1 MGRPSTIMTNEKS
14 ACTSPAHRTAPM
26 QNLKP
31 YHAIR
36 ATSFFRIDQRRSIFK
51 YSWDCDVGKLLSD
64 GGTPFTI
71 HFKRIFPQKTVINHE
86 FWSTSMYGNPPM
98 WWPRFR
104 RASREERVRAVRG
117 QESAVNFSGGI
128 KKAGS
133 EYNLGPVLDKG
144 TTH

>member
-1 MGRPSTIMTNEKS
+1 
-14 ACTSPAHRTAPM
+14 
-26 QNLKP
+26 
-31 YHAIR
+31 
-36 ATSFFRIDQRRSIFK
+36 
-51 YSWDCDVGKLLSD
+51 
-64 GGTPFTI
+64 
-71 HFKRIFPQKTVINHE
+71 
-86 FWSTSMYGNPPM
+86 MYGNPPM

>member
-1 MGRPSTIMTNEKS
+1 MNFGVLPCMET
-14 ACTSPAHRTAPM
+14 
-26 QNLKP
+26 
-31 YHAIR
+31 
-36 ATSFFRIDQRRSIFK
+36 
-51 YSWDCDVGKLLSD
+51 
-64 GGTPFTI
+64 
-71 HFKRIFPQKTVINHE
+71 
-86 FWSTSMYGNPPM
+86 PM

-144 TTH
+144 TTHWRFH

>member
-1 MGRPSTIMTNEKS
+1 MWGNSFQMGVPHLPSIS
-14 ACTSPAHRTAPM
+14 RGFS
-26 QNLKP
+26 LK
-31 YHAIR
+31 
-36 ATSFFRIDQRRSIFK
+36 
-51 YSWDCDVGKLLSD
+51 
-64 GGTPFTI
+64 
-71 HFKRIFPQKTVINHE
+71 KTVINHE